1 MSEMLEPLCIR
12 ALMHAQNESRKL
24 HVNWVCGVQILL
36 GISQVRGTDIAAA
49 VVLSGFKPH
58 EVRLE
63 LEKVL
68 AGRKEM
74 VGDVIPYTETAKT
87 IMRLAKQ
94 KAQMRSV
101 IPQVTLLDLL
111 LAVLENP
118 GELLVDSVIS
128 SGTHWGTFRE
138 ELRKRVQTTVPPKDG
153 FFVNCQFLGRELDGN
168 SQEVLQIAR
177 TELQSDHSKELGT
190 EHILLGIFQVDT
202 GIRQILNEAGILL
215 PIIRQNIKDMR
226 KARIEQN
233 LAEGIEDLTST
244 EVESICNIASVKA
257 KEDATPVRPLHMM
270 LAILSGKC
278 LALDVLNLASPQ
290 IEMLVA
296 QLKKTQVKPVVEQ

>member
-1 MSEMLEPLCIR
+1 MSEMLEPPCIR
-12 ALMHAQNESRKL
+12 ALVHAQNESRKL

-74 VGDVIPYTETAKT
+74 VGDVIPYTEAAKT
-87 IMRLAKQ
+87 IMLLARQ
-94 KAQMRSV
+94 KAQVRSV

-118 GELLVDSVIS
+118 GELLVDSVIN

-138 ELRKRVQTTVPPKDG
+138 ELRKRVQTTVPPKEG
-153 FFVNCQFLGRELDGN
+153 FFVDCQFLGRELNGN
-168 SQEVLQIAR
+168 SSEALQIAR
-177 TELQSDHSKELGT
+177 TEMQSDQSKKLGT
-190 EHILLGIFQVDT
+190 EHILLGIFQVDS

-215 PIIRQNIKDMR
+215 PSIRKNIKEMR
-226 KARIEQN
+226 KARIEEN
-233 LAEGIEDLTST
+233 SVKGLEDLTST
-244 EVESICNIASVKA
+244 EVENLCSSASGKA
-257 KEDATPVRPLHMM
+257 KEDATPVTPLHMM

-290 IEMLVA
+290 IETLVA
-296 QLKKTQVKPVVEQ
+296 QLKKTQVKPVVEE